1 LTKLHGREFFGAATV
16 GERGQI
22 VIPVEARKKFDI
34 ETGDKLLVFGR
45 AHRGS
50 LIIVK
55 AEVFEE
61 FLDRQFSDLQELEK
75 LARGQR
81 DPEKNE
87 EGEST

>member
-1 LTKLHGREFFGAATV
+1 LTKLDGREFFGAATV

-22 VIPVEARKKFDI
+22 VIPVEARKRFDI

-45 AHRGS
+45 THRRS
-50 LIIVK
+50 LVIVK

-61 FLDRQFSDLQELEK
+61 FLDRQFNDLQELEK
-75 LARGQR
+75 LARSQR

>member
-1 LTKLHGREFFGAATV
+1 MTKLDGREFFGAATV

-22 VIPVEARKKFDI
+22 VIPVEARKRFDI

-45 AHRGS
+45 THRRS
-50 LIIVK
+50 LVIVK

-61 FLDRQFSDLQELEK
+61 FLDRQFNDLQELEK
-75 LARGQR
+75 LARSQR